1 MKVLIMVIM
10 LLSAAVLPA
19 VDNGFSLKADS
30 LRVNKD
36 SINVQIQKYQE
47 FRENKFRIRMPKINA
62 FTLKYEVNF
71 FDYKELMDHEIY
83 QISNELYNKYYAR
96 DILLWNY
103 QDSFYLSMNIKD
115 MQSKRGLLKVEVPLS
130 NFPLLFRSD
139 RDRLKRDPWTHK

>member
-1 MKVLIMVIM
+1 
-10 LLSAAVLPA
+10 
-19 VDNGFSLKADS
+19 
-30 LRVNKD
+30 
-36 SINVQIQKYQE
+36 
-47 FRENKFRIRMPKINA
+47 MPKINA

-139 RDRLKRDPWTHK
+139 RDRLKRDPWTINNPSIIQFPGGIMYLIR